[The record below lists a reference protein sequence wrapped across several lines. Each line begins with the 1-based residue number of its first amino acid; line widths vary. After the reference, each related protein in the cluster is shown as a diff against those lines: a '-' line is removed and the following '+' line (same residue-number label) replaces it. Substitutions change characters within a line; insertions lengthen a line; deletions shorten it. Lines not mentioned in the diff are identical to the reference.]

1 MGDFLRP
8 DGKKVKNVDVIYRV
22 IPHIMTERHDSMN
35 MITLNIPVEPINKYL
50 RAKAAEGIKISH
62 MNVFI
67 AAYLRTLVEFPHLNR
82 FIGNRNVYRHKDIT
96 VSLVVLKSGSRADE
110 TMNKV
115 YLEATDTIFDVH
127 EKVNKYVEDNRKY
140 DHANATDKII
150 NFLLS
155 IPGLLRFGVNIL
167 RFLDKYGLLPMAIV
181 KASPFHAS
189 LLITNLASIR
199 TNHIYHHVYDFGT
212 TSVGMALGNMREV
225 PRRTLDGEI
234 VHDRCIPIGLVMD
247 ERIAS
252 GSYFALAFRSFKR
265 YLKNPELLEQ
275 PPEKIVEDE

>member
-1 MGDFLRP
+1 MITLRA

-22 IPHIMTERHDSMN
+22 VPHIMTERHDAMN
-35 MITLNIPVEPINKYL
+35 MITLNLPVEPMNKYIH
-50 RAKAAEGIKISH
+50 AKGAEGIKLSH
-62 MNVFI
+62 MTLFL
-67 AAYLRTLVEFPHLNR
+67 AAYLRTLAEFPHLNR
-82 FIGNRNVYRHKDIT
+82 FVVNRNIYKHTDIT
-96 VSLVVLKSGSRADE
+96 VSMVVLKSGSREDE
-110 TMNKV
+110 TMSKI

-127 EKVNKYVEDNRKY
+127 RKVSEYIDDNRKY
-140 DHANATDKII
+140 ENANATDKII
-150 NFLLS
+150 NVLLS
-155 IPGLLRFGVNIL
+155 IPGLLRVGVAI
-167 RFLDKYGLLPMAIV
+167 FKWMDKHGLLPKAII

-212 TSVGMALGNMREV
+212 TSVGMALGVMREV

-234 VHDRCIPIGLVMD
+234 VHDRCIPVGLVMD

-275 PPEKIVEDE
+275 PPEKVVEDN